1 MNTTGTAESAQAKP
15 LAQTQSGSAAAPRV
29 LLADDYSVL
38 RDGLHALLRASERI
52 KLLDGARE
60 AADVGRLLEALKPDV
75 VVLEI
80 WMPGM
85 SGLAAIQEV
94 KSRTPQSR
102 VLVLSVH
109 EAEAYVRT
117 AFQLGAD
124 GYVLK
129 SAPPSELLD
138 GIDSVMRGR
147 RFISETLS
155 QHIVNRYLEQGD
167 APRAAHA
174 TLEALTRREREI
186 LRLIAEGRRNR
197 EIAGLL
203 YVSVKTVEKHR
214 SNLMN
219 KLDLHNTAALTSF
232 AVESGLV
239 GGSDPGL
246 RRLAS
251 VFPARRSRSGEPQ

>member
-1 MNTTGTAESAQAKP
+1 MNTTATTEIAQAKP
-15 LAQTQSGSAAAPRV
+15 PAQAAGAAVRV
-29 LLADDYSVL
+29 LLADDYTVL
-38 RDGLHALLRASERI
+38 RDALHGLLRASERI
-52 KLLDGARE
+52 QLLDAADG
-60 AADVGRLLEALKPDV
+60 AADVGRLLEGLKPDV

-94 KSRTPQSR
+94 KSRTPPSR

-129 SAPPSELLD
+129 SAPPSELLE

-147 RFISETLS
+147 RFISEALS

-197 EIAGLL
+197 EIAGML

-232 AVESGLV
+232 AVESGLA

-251 VFPARRSRSGEPQ
+251 DTGFAARRARPGEPQ